1 MSTDI
6 EFYKTYTRKSR
17 SKWSDNARVVLMFNS
32 ESKSGVYLH
41 LGDLGINGFSISKQL
56 QTLLPA
62 SLQQQYLG
70 VEYIDIV
77 MHVFNEQIESYCKKF
92 IEEVEFK
99 EVFLLNQTAFFSNAT
114 KTVWKESY
122 ELFLKQ
128 T

>member
-17 SKWSDNARVVLMFNS
+17 SKWSDNARVVMMFDS

-56 QTLLPA
+56 QTLLPTP
-62 SLQQQYLG
+62 LQQQYLG

-92 IEEVEFK
+92 VEEVEFK
-99 EVFLLNQTAFFSNAT
+99 EIFLLSQKSFFSSAS
-114 KTVWKESY
+114 KTIWKESY
-122 ELFLKQ
+122 EMFLKQ
-128 T
+128 F

>member
-1 MSTDI
+1 MSTTI

-17 SKWSDNARVVLMFNS
+17 SKWSDNARVVLMFDS

-56 QTLLPA
+56 QTLLPTQ
-62 SLQQQYLG
+62 LQQQYLG

-77 MHVFNEQIESYCKKF
+77 MHVFNEQIENYCKKLV
-92 IEEVEFK
+92 EEVEFK
-99 EVFLLNQTAFFSNAT
+99 EIFLLNQIAFFSDT
-114 KTVWKESY
+114 TRTVWKESY
-122 ELFLKQ
+122 DLFVKQ